1 MDIQIRFLK
10 LQSNFNFHMCI
21 HTALQSVSTPNS
33 ANISSSILLLR
44 ICSFL
49 EATNPTL
56 LLTIFF
62 MQTLSCITIT
72 RIIFYTKKVKLEIYL
87 SSCNDLFLVSSTSES
102 QHPLSSEE
110 WPCPPGK
117 KGPSIS
123 WPKPQ
128 FFNPSPSF
136 PVTTRGC
143 GRPRLGPSSFCFLL
157 VISKNKNYLVCK
169 KNLVLRAGF

>member
-49 EATNPTL
+49 GATNPTL

-72 RIIFYTKKVKLEIYL
+72 RIIFYTKKSSWKFIFLPAMIYSL
-87 SSCNDLFLVSSTSES
+87 SLAPQS
-102 QHPLSSEE
+102 QHPLSSKE

-136 PVTTRGC
+136 PVTRGC